1 VPRCIQQRQLDT
13 QVTMRRSFLDKFKN
27 TVTLEALRE
36 DRTVQEIAAKNKI
49 HQNQNHFFPKAY
61 DYFSD

>member
-1 VPRCIQQRQLDT
+1 
-13 QVTMRRSFLDKFKN
+13 MRRSFLDKFKN

-49 HQNQNHFFPKAY
+49 HKNQNHFFPKAY